1 MYGFQNFPLFI
12 YLYMF
17 RVCFY
22 VDRYVCET
30 DDRDVI
36 PVRVVKKNLHYSVA
50 RSHPHSILL
59 DLS

>member
-1 MYGFQNFPLFI
+1 
-12 YLYMF
+12 MF

-22 VDRYVCET
+22 VERYVCAT

-36 PVRVVKKNLHYSVA
+36 PVRAVKKNIHYSVA